1 MFLRLLWESFAR
13 QRRRKALAGIAILL
27 GTTAVTAM
35 LALATTIGDRI
46 HRELAVYGANI
57 VVTPKADALEVKVG
71 GVNLKPSTGGAY
83 LKESDLEKLKAIFW
97 SNNITGV
104 SPELSF
110 AGKLEPTVYRDFVP
124 AQVTGYQFQSTR
136 TVIGG
141 APALHPWWK
150 LQGRWPQDG
159 VADGYEAVLGASL
172 AERLGVKVGGDVYL
186 KKDDGRYVSLAQDP
200 THRPTVLSV
209 VGIVT
214 TGDATDSKILLDL
227 PAVQDF
233 LGLPGA
239 VDHVD
244 VAARTRPEDA
254 FARLDPDK
262 LSPKQ
267 HDIWYCRPYANSIA
281 YQIMEAIP
289 GSRAEQVRRVEQS
302 EGTVLSRISGLM
314 WLVSGAALLAAC
326 FAVSA
331 AMATAV
337 LERRGEIGLMRS
349 LGASRGAIA
358 LLFYAESGLLAVVA
372 GAVGFV
378 AGSALAFW
386 LGARI
391 FPGAAAEPLLNV
403 TLLPVVVGLALVVA
417 IAGSTPSIRAAL
429 RMDPSGVL
437 RAGA

>member
-1 MFLRLLWESFAR
+1 MFLRLLWESFVR

-57 VVTPKADALEVKVG
+57 VVTPKADSLEVKVG
-71 GVNLKPSTGGAY
+71 GEDLKPATGGAY
-83 LKESDLEKLKAIFW
+83 LKESDLEKLKGIFW

-104 SPELSF
+104 SPELSLDF
-110 AGKLEPTVYRDFVP
+110 EFLDAAGKEVEPGHIV
-124 AQVTGYQFQSTR
+124 GYWFNHAFGTLM
-136 TVIGG
+136 TG

-150 LQGRWPQDG
+150 VTGSWPLSG
-159 VADGYEAVLGASL
+159 GESGPPEVAVGSRL
-172 AERLGVKVGGDVYL
+172 ARKRGWKVGDIVET
-186 KKDDGRYVSLAQDP
+186 DITPAQSM
-200 THRPTVLSV
+200 RI
-209 VGIVT
+209 VGIVSS
-214 TGDATDSKILLDL
+214 GDATENQLFTSLDI
-227 PAVQDF
+227 AGWFSGRD
-233 LGLPGA
+233 GEIDR
-239 VDHVD
+239 VDIS
-244 VAARTRPEDA
+244 ARTRPEDA

-302 EGTVLSRISGLM
+302 GGTVLSRISGLM
-314 WLVSGAALLAAC
+314 WLVSGAALLAAG

-358 LLFYAESGLLAVVA
+358 LLFYAESGLLAMVA

-378 AGSALAFW
+378 AGSGLAFW
-386 LGARI
+386 FGGRI
-391 FPGAAAEPLLNV
+391 FPGASAEPLLNMA
-403 TLLPVVVGLALVVA
+403 LLPVIVALALVVA
-417 IAGSTPSIRAAL
+417 VAGSTPSIRAAL
-429 RMDPSGVL
+429 RMDPSNVL
-437 RAGA
+437 RANA